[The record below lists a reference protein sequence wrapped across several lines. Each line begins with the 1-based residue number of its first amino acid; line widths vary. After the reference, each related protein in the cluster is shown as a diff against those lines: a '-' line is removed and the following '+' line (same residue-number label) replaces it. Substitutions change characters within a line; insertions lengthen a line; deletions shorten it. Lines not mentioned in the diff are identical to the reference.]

1 MKILTVRPPSPS
13 CTTSDVLANTFSL
26 APRKGFWDDFKGDFF
41 NHVPEIN
48 KNLSSL
54 GLPNL
59 GKGSV

>member
-1 MKILTVRPPSPS
+1 MKILTVRPPVLPV
-13 CTTSDVLANTFSL
+13 TISDVLANTLSL